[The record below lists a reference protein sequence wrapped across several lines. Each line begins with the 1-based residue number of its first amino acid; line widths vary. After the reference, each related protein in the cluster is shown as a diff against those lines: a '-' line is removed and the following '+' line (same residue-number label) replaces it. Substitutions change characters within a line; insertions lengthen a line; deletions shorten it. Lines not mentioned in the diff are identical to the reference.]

1 MQCLLCEKVI
11 GKGRFVRPTFK
22 CKDNIKVGSCRETVE
37 LNWMKMARR
46 RFVVMIS
53 PKRRVPSREELFRF
67 IFCSPFLFCN
77 LFTSFSFLFPLYSFS
92 ISFLFVSECNVQS
105 VFSDLRIIKWPLRQY
120 CVLPAQLLQFR
131 PFSSRKLDFSR

>member
-1 MQCLLCEKVI
+1 MQCLLCENII

-22 CKDNIKVGSCRETVE
+22 CKDNIKVGSCREIVE

-53 PKRRVPSREELFRF
+53 PERRVLSREELFRF

-92 ISFLFVSECNVQS
+92 ISFLFVSECTCKACSQ
-105 VFSDLRIIKWPLRQY
+105 IWG
-120 CVLPAQLLQFR
+120 LLNGRYASIAFFQHSYFNSI
-131 PFSSRKLDFSR
+131 PFLLVN